1 MEINRSY
8 YKDKT
13 SPVNGTYD
21 CCMKQEFHG
30 GVNRRYGRIRLRV
43 DKSGRLSGTM
53 FPTMFWLES
62 SFSYGTCDGKNFSFT
77 AYFSSPCQQFS
88 MDVKGAVDDDILSGE
103 VHTPMGDYILE
114 GHRIPDV
121 PPRSG
126 T

>member
-8 YKDKT
+8 YLDDAN
-13 SPVNGTYD
+13 PLNGTYD

-30 GVNRRYGRIRLRV
+30 GTNRRFGRIRLRA
-43 DKSGRLSGTM
+43 DRSGRLSGTM

-62 SFSYGTCDGKNFSFT
+62 SFSYGSWDGNSFAFT
-77 AYFSSPCQQFS
+77 AHFSSPCQQFS
-88 MDVKGAVDDDILSGE
+88 MDVKGSVDGDTLSGS
-103 VHTPMGDYILE
+103 VSSPMGDYVLE
-114 GHRIPDV
+114 GHRIADV